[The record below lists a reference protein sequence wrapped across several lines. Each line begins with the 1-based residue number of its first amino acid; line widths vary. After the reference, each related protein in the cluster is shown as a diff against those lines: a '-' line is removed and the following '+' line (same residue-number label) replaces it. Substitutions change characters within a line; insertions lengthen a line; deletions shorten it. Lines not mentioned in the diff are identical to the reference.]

1 VGHTKPIC
9 TDLKRKVGSLPPRGK
24 EQAKEPLKDS
34 VYSKKLQGKHFEV
47 IKATSNTQTHCRLS
61 VIEHVCS
68 LHSPIHFLVAQPFNR
83 PPSLCSIGRSP
94 FGMWDRAPAEETG
107 HSVAVCL
114 WNMSQGGPSTT
125 LKRPLA
131 RKGSLRGGRGRPPCV

>member
-83 PPSLCSIGRSP
+83 PVFVLYRSQS
-94 FGMWDRAPAEETG
+94 FWDVGQSSRRGDRAFCS
-107 HSVAVCL
+107 SVFV
-114 WNMSQGGPSTT
+114 
-125 LKRPLA
+125 KH
-131 RKGSLRGGRGRPPCV
+131 V